1 MADKTGEEQQAICDH
16 IRTNV
21 LSSEDSSLDKT
32 LEEAEFLVISA
43 DYAGKIEFITNKVS
57 LSISEM
63 KTKWT
68 THKDGCSDCE
78 GWSF

>member
-32 LEEAEFLVISA
+32 LEDAEFLVISA
-43 DYAGKIEFITNKVS
+43 DYAGKIEFMTNKVS
-57 LSISEM
+57 LSISDM

-68 THKDGCSDCE
+68 THKDGCLDCE
-78 GWSF
+78 GWSI

>member
-21 LSSEDSSLDKT
+21 LSSEDSFLDKT
-32 LEEAEFLVISA
+32 LEDAEFLVISA
-43 DYAGKIEFITNKVS
+43 DYAGKIEFMTNKVS
-57 LSISEM
+57 LSISDM

-68 THKDGCSDCE
+68 THKDGCLDCE
-78 GWSF
+78 GWSI

>member
-32 LEEAEFLVISA
+32 LEDAEFLVISA
-43 DYAGKIEFITNKVS
+43 DYAGKIEFMTNKVS
-57 LSISEM
+57 LSISDM

-78 GWSF
+78 GWSI

>member
-32 LEEAEFLVISA
+32 LEDAEFLVISA

>member
-32 LEEAEFLVISA
+32 LEDAEFLVISA
-43 DYAGKIEFITNKVS
+43 DYAGKIEFMTNKIS
-57 LSISEM
+57 LSISDM

-78 GWSF
+78 GWSI